1 MSGCAPK
8 LECMLTDLLDHELL
22 LVRRGARS
30 GAYTIIAVHS
40 TALGPALGGC
50 RLTTYAHPGD
60 AVADALRLAEGM
72 TLKAAV
78 AGVELGGGK
87 GVVCVE
93 PGTPLTAETRKAM
106 LLDFGDAVES
116 LGGRYITAEDVGTSP
131 ADMRL
136 IATRTEHLVGLP
148 EDLGGLGDPSPFTAL
163 GVHAAMRGCAEHR
176 FGTPDLAGRSVAV
189 IGAGHVGEALARML
203 AAEGARVIVS
213 DVDERKRALAHE
225 LEGASWM
232 SPDEALRARVDV
244 LAPCALGGVLDE
256 TTVPQLEAGIVCGA
270 ANNQLAHDALA
281 EDLTRRGIDYAPD
294 FVANAGGLMRVAAEL
309 EGADGEGAQARTAA
323 IEDLMRRIMREA
335 ASLGVTPLAAAHAIA
350 ERRLS
355 GPLATV

>member
-1 MSGCAPK
+1 
-8 LECMLTDLLDHELL
+8 MLSDLIDHELL

-30 GAYTIIAVHS
+30 GAYSIIAVHS

-50 RLTTYAHPGD
+50 RLTTYPHP
-60 AVADALRLAEGM
+60 AAAIEDALRLASGM

-93 PGTPLTAETRKAM
+93 PGTPLTTETRQAM

-163 GVHAAMRGCAEHR
+163 GVLAAMRACAEHR
-176 FGTPDLAGRSVAV
+176 FGTAGLADRRVAV
-189 IGAGHVGEALARML
+189 VGVGHVGESLARML
-203 AAEGARVIVS
+203 AAEGAHVIVS
-213 DVDERKRALAHE
+213 DVDESKRALADE
-225 LEGASWM
+225 LDGASWM
-232 SPDEALRARVDV
+232 SPEEALRSRVDV

-281 EDLTRRGIDYAPD
+281 EDLARRGIDYAPD

-309 EGADGEGAQARTAA
+309 EGADGKGARERIAG
-323 IEDLMRRIMREA
+323 IEALMRRILTEA
-335 ASLGVTPLAAAHAIA
+335 AGLGITPLAAAHALA
-350 ERRLS
+350 ERRLAA
-355 GPLATV
+355 PVPVA